1 MEENVQ
7 LRTFTVGDLREWLL
21 HGRPVEGLSSAVI
34 TSTRAYAIM
43 NNPFVTDEMQVVCC
57 LYVNG
62 CVAAFTAAFP
72 EVLQKPEGRLAWW
85 FSTLWCNPCYEGRG
99 YGLIV
104 VGALAESF
112 GEGNCFD
119 AEGAHETVEIFK
131 MLGLETAFF
140 PRYIHSGKQINLASF
155 KGKIARLLELFQH
168 YSHSRSEKR
177 NRLKLANSEYTI
189 KYQRFVDDESYDF
202 IRCHSRGDVL
212 LRSKKAIDWI
222 LKFPFMLETQDV
234 RKVER
239 ENAFPSF
246 MGVYRPSFVKIFSA
260 NVLVGVV
267 YWVLKEKTFSVKY
280 LYYDRHF
287 SEIVFSAI
295 MEHCVMSGA
304 STFETGDQELSVF
317 VQSLGLFTKK
327 EIQSISFSFPREA
340 LTVTDDTLQA
350 GEGDM
355 FV

>member
-168 YSHSRSEKR
+168 YSHSRSLTGMKTLAR
-177 NRLKLANSEYTI
+177 LLQCTIRSHHPWMNALNILKLTR
-189 KYQRFVDDESYDF
+189 QRS
-202 IRCHSRGDVL
+202 G
-212 LRSKKAIDWI
+212 
-222 LKFPFMLETQDV
+222 
-234 RKVER
+234 RKHTTL
-239 ENAFPSF
+239 
-246 MGVYRPSFVKIFSA
+246 FSTA
-260 NVLVGVV
+260 L
-267 YWVLKEKTFSVKY
+267 S
-280 LYYDRHF
+280 
-287 SEIVFSAI
+287 SA
-295 MEHCVMSGA
+295 A
-304 STFETGDQELSVF
+304 AQ
-317 VQSLGLFTKK
+317 
-327 EIQSISFSFPREA
+327 
-340 LTVTDDTLQA
+340 
-350 GEGDM
+350 
-355 FV
+355 